1 MAKNGP
7 ATGVKLAVGLGGCL
21 DVFSGNVQR
30 APKVMQKLGL
40 EWFYRL
46 CKEPKRIGR
55 MAKLP
60 LILVDA
66 AAARLGGK

>member
-1 MAKNGP
+1 M
-7 ATGVKLAVGLGGCL
+7 GVTIAVGLGGAL
-21 DVFSGNVQR
+21 DVYAGNVDR
-30 APKVMQKLGL
+30 APQLWIKWNL

-60 LILVDA
+60 LVLWQA
-66 AAARLGGK
+66 FLARCFGKKY